1 MRLFH
6 ISERAGITRFEPR
19 PPPSLDAGVADDV
32 VAAFAG
38 RVGGVLALP
47 VKVRVIDPV
56 VHVLVLV
63 SPALFVERDQQDVR
77 LFLGQH
83 HMVNIPIAGVEGLAK
98 QRRNVFAH
106 ERLTKRKIQWV
117 DDVAQASERAHVVG
131 GLQVF
136 VVRVVGFQNVLAIAA
151 LGDQ

>member
-1 MRLFH
+1 V
-6 ISERAGITRFEPR
+6 T
-19 PPPSLDAGVADDV
+19 DDV

-83 HMVNIPIAGVEGLAK
+83 HMADTQMRSPI
-98 QRRNVFAH
+98 FH
-106 ERLTKRKIQWV
+106 KRQWNLMELREP
-117 DDVAQASERAHVVG
+117 A
-131 GLQVF
+131 
-136 VVRVVGFQNVLAIAA
+136 
-151 LGDQ
+151 